1 MSRKIKIDKS
11 MPKRRNPMAT
21 LAKMRRVSVFDHK
34 TEPRGGATNE
44 FADLMAELDE
54 YKGWDQTDDDDDFDW
69 E

>member
-11 MPKRRNPMAT
+11 MPKRRNPMAS

-44 FADLMAELDE
+44 FAELMNE
-54 YKGWDQTDDDDDFDW
+54 YEDWNQDSDDFDS

>member
-1 MSRKIKIDKS
+1 
-11 MPKRRNPMAT
+11 MAS

-44 FADLMAELDE
+44 FAELMNE
-54 YKGWDQTDDDDDFDW
+54 YEDWNQDSDDFDS